1 MKQLKLL
8 LCLLLTSCAVK
19 ETPHSPIKDNHSPPI
34 YSGCEQYGKEQLK
47 RCFQTKISQHIYKY
61 SDTLKSYARDEKE
74 PIKITV
80 FFNIEKTGDVKVTS
94 VKPEIMK
101 QDIVDILK
109 RLPPIKPAMHNNKPV
124 TTPFRLPIKIILAD

>member
-1 MKQLKLL
+1 MKPLKLL
-8 LCLLLTSCAVK
+8 FCLLLTSCTIK
-19 ETPHSPIKDNHSPPI
+19 ETAYSPIKDNHSPPI

-61 SDTLKSYARDEKE
+61 SDTLKSYASDKEE

-80 FFNIEKTGDVKVTS
+80 FFNIEKTGIVKITS

-109 RLPPIKPAMHNNKPV
+109 RLPPIKPAMNNNKPV
-124 TTPFRLPIKIILAD
+124 TAEFRLPIRIQFSK